1 MSELLSPGAT
11 LAAIRH
17 QGPLVHS
24 ITNFVAM
31 DLAANALLA
40 VGASP
45 LMAHA
50 REEVAEVVALAA
62 ALTVNMGTFSPAW
75 VAAAELA
82 AGEAR
87 RLDRPWVLDPVGVGA
102 TAFRRDNGRRLSALG
117 PSVVRGNASE
127 IRALAGIAGNGGSSS
142 IGSTGKGA
150 DTADSVESAAEA
162 ADLLARRLGCVVA
175 VTGAVDRVTD
185 GRRIA
190 TVANGHAMMTRV
202 TALGCSLTAVT
213 GACLA
218 VEPDAF
224 LATVHALAL
233 VGVAGEQAARQ
244 SPGPG
249 SLRVGYLDRLY
260 ALAPRELDGAARI
273 EQVAS

>member
-1 MSELLSPGAT
+1 MSTLLTPGAT

-17 QGPLVHS
+17 QGPLVHN

-40 VGASP
+40 AGASP

-75 VAAAELA
+75 IEAAELA
-82 AGEAR
+82 AGTAR
-87 RLDRPWVLDPVGVGA
+87 TLGKPWVLDPVGVGA
-102 TAFRRDNGRRLSALG
+102 TAFRRDNGRRLVALA
-117 PSVVRGNASE
+117 PTVVRGNASE
-127 IRALAGIAGNGGSSS
+127 IRALAGLADSG
-142 IGSTGKGA
+142 GKGVDAA
-150 DTADSVESAAEA
+150 DTVESAAEA
-162 ADLLARRLGCVVA
+162 ADELARRLGCVVA
-175 VTGAVDRVTD
+175 VTGAIDRVTD

-202 TALGCSLTAVT
+202 TALGCSLTALT

-218 VEPDAF
+218 VEADPFVA
-224 LATVHALAL
+224 AVHALAL
-233 VGVAGEQAARQ
+233 VGVAGEQAVEAAA
-244 SPGPG
+244 GPG

-260 ALAPRELDGAARI
+260 GLAPEELDRAARI
-273 EQVAS
+273 AEAHR

>member
-62 ALTVNMGTFSPAW
+62 ALTINMGTFSPAW

-87 RLDRPWVLDPVGVGA
+87 RLGRPWVLDPVGVGA

-117 PSVVRGNASE
+117 PGVVRGNASE
-127 IRALAGIAGNGGSSS
+127 IRALAGIAGTG
-142 IGSTGKGA
+142 IGSAGKGV

-162 ADLLARRLGCVVA
+162 ADLVARRLGCVVA

-185 GRRIA
+185 GQRIA

-218 VEPDAF
+218 VQPDAF

-244 SPGPG
+244 ATGPG

>member
-1 MSELLSPGAT
+1 MSSLPSPGAT
-11 LAAIRH
+11 LAAIRA
-17 QGPLVHS
+17 QGPLVHN

-50 REEVAEVVALAA
+50 REEVAEVVALAG

-75 VAAAELA
+75 VEAAELA
-82 AGEAR
+82 AGTAS
-87 RLDRPWVLDPVGVGA
+87 RLGRPWVLDPVGVGA

-117 PSVVRGNASE
+117 PTVVRGNASE
-127 IRALAGIAGNGGSSS
+127 IRALAGIAESG
-142 IGSTGKGA
+142 GKGVDA
-150 DTADSVESAAEA
+150 ADSVESAASS
-162 ADLLARRLGCVVA
+162 ADALARRLGCVVA

-185 GRRIA
+185 GTRVA
-190 TVANGHAMMTRV
+190 TVANGHPMMTRV

-218 VEPDAF
+218 VEPDPFVA
-224 LATVHALAL
+224 AVHALAL
-233 VGVAGEQAARQ
+233 VGVAGEQAAAAAA
-244 SPGPG
+244 GPG

-260 ALAPRELDGAARI
+260 GLAPAALDAAARI
-273 EQVAS
+273 EATEVVA

>member
-1 MSELLSPGAT
+1 MTAQGSALKAPGAT

-17 QGPLVHS
+17 QEPLVHN

-40 VGASP
+40 IGASP

-62 ALTVNMGTFSPAW
+62 ALTLNIGTFSPAW

-87 RLDRPWVLDPVGVGA
+87 RLGKPWVLDPVGVGA

-117 PSVVRGNASE
+117 PTVVRGNASE
-127 IRALAGIAGNGGSSS
+127 IRALAGLAGQG
-142 IGSTGKGA
+142 IGSAGKGVDA
-150 DTADSVESAAEA
+150 SDSVESAAEA
-162 ADLLARRLGCVVA
+162 ADVLARRLDCVVA
-175 VTGAVDRVTD
+175 VTGEVDRVTD

-218 VEPDAF
+218 VQPDAF

-233 VGVAGEQAARQ
+233 VGVAGEQAAGQ
-244 SPGPG
+244 ATGPG
-249 SLRVGYLDRLY
+249 SLRVAYLDRLY
-260 ALAPRELDGAARI
+260 GLSPEELDLAARI
-273 EQVAS
+273 EEAVA